1 MEIKNKPAQRESFDM
16 AKHKAVQAEAARLR
30 ELLNEYHD
38 YLDEHFPESGYCG
51 SAINNFIHH
60 KSLTHT

>member
-1 MEIKNKPAQRESFDM
+1 MEIKNKPAQRERIDM
-16 AKHKAVQAEAARLR
+16 AKHKAAQAEAERLR

-38 YLDEHFPESGYCG
+38 YLDEHFPKSGYCG
-51 SAINNFIHH
+51 AAINNFIHH